1 MTKRIYPYRIPAIHF
16 LPYVT
21 LKPHH
26 AKVVYTIVDGKAKI
40 EEVSFSENTLDILSG
55 LPVMMK
61 DIREK
66 LDRLVA
72 NSQVDEII
80 LSALVPHIV

>member
-1 MTKRIYPYRIPAIHF
+1 MTKRIYAYRIPSIHF
-16 LPYVT
+16 APYVV

-40 EEVSFSENTLDILSG
+40 KEVSFDENTLDILSG
-55 LPVMMK
+55 LPVMMN

-72 NSQVDEII
+72 NRHVDEII
-80 LSALVPHIV
+80 LSALMPHI

>member
-1 MTKRIYPYRIPAIHF
+1 MTKHIYAYRISPIHF
-16 LPYVT
+16 APYVV
-21 LKPHH
+21 LRPHY
-26 AKVVYTIVDGKAKI
+26 AKVVYMIVEGKPKI
-40 EEVSFSENTLDILSG
+40 EEVSFCENTLDILSG

-72 NSQVDEII
+72 NSHVDETI
-80 LSALVPHIV
+80 LSALVGHK